1 MEERQYSG
9 LGRRVIYTDAESITE
24 DNVIQ
29 ELQNAM
35 ITHSANVIDMDFLIN
50 FEKGVQP
57 LQREKTVR
65 PDINIKVVDNVVAE
79 ITEFK
84 VSYCLGNPITY
95 IQRGDR
101 TAGKAVDNDAIYALN
116 EMLDAEESYAT
127 DQETERMKQICGIA
141 NQFVDIK
148 RDWKEGDAPF
158 DLVALD
164 PRTSFVVYKNDA
176 LKRKMM
182 GVTYRTEINGDR
194 HFTVF
199 TKDRRY
205 EIDNMSKIVNGEK
218 RKKKEK
224 VWDFGNRSGEINP
237 LGEIPIVEFQRSYD
251 RMGCFERVI
260 ALQNALNIVESDFIN
275 GISQETQN
283 IWWGNDL
290 NFPKDDNGKIIVPS
304 TGQWILSSTNGNG
317 DPKIQA
323 LTVNTE
329 RGSILN
335 DIQYKRDSIK
345 SQCFVPTTSD
355 PGGGS
360 TGTAYSMSSG
370 WQNAEIQAAKEEL
383 LIRKGKM
390 EVADLILR
398 AVKRSPDTPSDSP
411 VAKLTTGDIRP
422 SVTRNKTYDMATK
435 ANTLATLVSH
445 GVAFQHALRVVELF
459 PDVNLVFEDS
469 KPTIKRYLDKIYAD
483 PSATSGSTNTGNTQ
497 MKDTEK
503 RNQQDSS
510 DQGSNSPFVNSLRTD
525 KSGGA

>member
-35 ITHSANVIDMDFLIN
+35 ITHIANVIDMDFLIN
-50 FEKGVQP
+50 YEKGVQP
-57 LQREKTVR
+57 LQRKKVVR
-65 PDINIKVVDNVVAE
+65 PDIDIKIVDNVVSE

-101 TAGKAVDNDAIYALN
+101 ADGEKVDTDAIYALN
-116 EMLDAEESYAT
+116 ELLDAEESYAT

-148 RDWKEGDAPF
+148 RDWREGDAYF
-158 DLVALD
+158 DLVSLD
-164 PRTSFVVYKNDA
+164 PRSSFVVYRNDA

-182 GVTYRTEINGDR
+182 GVSYATDLNGNR

-199 TKDRRY
+199 TRERRY
-205 EIDNMSKIVNGEK
+205 EIDNMYRIVNGK
-218 RKKKEK
+218 NSRDL
-224 VWDFGNRSGEINP
+224 WQFGNRSGEVNP

-260 ALQNALNIVESDFIN
+260 ALQDALNITESDFLN

-290 NFPKDDNGKIIVPS
+290 NFPEDENGNIKVPS
-304 TGQWILSSTNGNG
+304 TGQWILSSTNGVG
-317 DPKIQA
+317 DPRIQP
-323 LTVNTE
+323 LTINTE
-329 RGSILN
+329 RASVLN

-390 EVADLILR
+390 EVADLVLR
-398 AVKRSPDTPSDSP
+398 AIKKSPDTPADSP
-411 VAKLTTGDIRP
+411 LLKLTVGNLRP

-469 KPTIKRYLDKIYAD
+469 KPTIKRYLDKVFAD
-483 PSATSGSTNTGNTQ
+483 PQANAASASNNANTQ

-503 RNQQDSS
+503 RNQQDAS

-525 KSGGA
+525 KTGGE

>member
-35 ITHSANVIDMDFLIN
+35 MTHERNVIDMDFLIN
-50 FEKGVQP
+50 YEKGVQP
-57 LQREKTVR
+57 LQREKKIR
-65 PDINIKVVDNVVAE
+65 SDIDIKVVDNVVSE

-101 TAGKAVDNDAIYALN
+101 ADGEKVDTDAIYALN
-116 EMLDAEESYAT
+116 EQLDAEESYAT

-141 NQFVDIK
+141 FQFVDIK
-148 RDWKEGDAPF
+148 RDWEEGDAAF
-158 DLVALD
+158 DLVSLD
-164 PRTSFVVYKNDA
+164 PRSSFVVYRNDA

-182 GVTYRTEINGDR
+182 GVSYSTDLKGNR

-199 TKDRRY
+199 TKSRRY
-205 EIDNMSKIVNGEK
+205 EIDNMWRIVNGRES
-218 RKKKEK
+218 RDL
-224 VWDFGNRSGEINP
+224 WQFGNRSGEANP
-237 LGEIPIVEFQRSYD
+237 LNAIPIVEFQRSYD

-260 ALQNALNIVESDFIN
+260 DLQDALNITESDFLN

-290 NFPKDDNGKIIVPS
+290 NFPKDENGKIIVPS

-383 LIRKGKM
+383 LIRKAKM

-398 AVKRSPDTPSDSP
+398 AIKKSPDTPADSP
-411 VAKLTTGDIRP
+411 LLKLTAGNLRP

-469 KPTIKRYLDKIYAD
+469 KPTIKRYLDKVYAD
-483 PSATSGSTNTGNTQ
+483 PQANAASGNTGNTQ

-503 RNQQDSS
+503 RIQQDSS

-525 KSGGA
+525 KSGGE

>member
-35 ITHSANVIDMDFLIN
+35 ITHTANVIDMDYLVN

-57 LQREKTVR
+57 LQRVKKIR
-65 PDINIKVVDNVVAE
+65 SDIDIKVVDNVVSE

-101 TAGKAVDNDAIYALN
+101 TGGEKVNTDAIYALN

-141 NQFVDIK
+141 CQFVDIK
-148 RDWKEGDAPF
+148 RDYEDGDATF
-158 DLVALD
+158 DLAALD
-164 PRTSFVVYKNDA
+164 PRTSFVVYRNDA

-182 GVTYRTEINGDR
+182 GVTFRTEINGDR

-205 EIDNMSKIVNGEK
+205 EIDNMSKIVNGSK
-218 RKKKEK
+218 RKKEN

-237 LGEIPIVEFQRSYD
+237 LGAIPIVEFQRSYD

-260 ALQNALNIVESDFIN
+260 SLQNALNITESDFLN
-275 GISQETQN
+275 GIAQETQS

-290 NFPKDDNGKIIVPS
+290 NFPEDDNGNPIVPA
-304 TGQWILSSTNGNG
+304 TGQWILSASNGNG
-317 DPKIQA
+317 DPKIQPLNINA
-323 LTVNTE
+323 E
-329 RGSILN
+329 RSSILN
-335 DIQYKRDSIK
+335 DIQYKRDTIK

-383 LIRKGKM
+383 LIRKAKM

-398 AVKRSPDTPSDSP
+398 AIKRSPDTPSDSP
-411 VAKLTTGDIRP
+411 LMELTTGDLRP
-422 SVTRNKTYDMATK
+422 SITRNKTYDMATK

-459 PDVNLVFEDS
+459 PDVNLVYEDS
-469 KPTIKRYLDKIYAD
+469 KETIKKYIDKVYATQQNQ
-483 PSATSGSTNTGNTQ
+483 PGASNNGNTQ

-525 KSGGA
+525 KDGVE